1 MTNNSVERSTPNSSP
16 SDGWRIPTTSLSLL
30 RPGDKF
36 VRWEPL
42 AHPLSP
48 PPTLRVWDRR
58 SNQRK
63 PGAPARLDWMMMR
76 SNGGRLVACL
86 IRLES
91 IAYRAFFGGGG
102 SVDSG
107 GSLCASL
114 AASTFPTRWRG
125 NEEYNKRVDTQQ
137 SRARWWSVTKRD
149 LQDKAR
155 GINSLFRPR
164 TAADEE
170 SL

>member
-1 MTNNSVERSTPNSSP
+1 MWDRRPIP
-16 SDGWRIPTTSLSLL
+16 RRLMDGEFRLHISLSLYL

-91 IAYRAFFGGGG
+91 IAYRAFFGGGGG